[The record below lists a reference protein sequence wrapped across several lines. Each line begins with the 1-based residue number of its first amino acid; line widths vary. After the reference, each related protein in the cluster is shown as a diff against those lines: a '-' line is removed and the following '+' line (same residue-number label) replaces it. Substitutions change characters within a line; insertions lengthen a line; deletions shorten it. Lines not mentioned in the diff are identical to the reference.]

1 MFLVYGDSNPC
12 WILLCASVREGTSG
26 AAAWYV
32 YCPSAV
38 IPRGGPC
45 TTQHGR
51 RYYYYDYFD
60 LNERQRPKANG
71 FYNKARDRLWN
82 LSRDYY
88 GLTHHFVTLHNG
100 FRFHYLSNAEAETSS
115 SSTSSTPATK
125 PLLILIHGFPDSW
138 AVWRYIVASESLQK
152 TANIV
157 AVDLPG
163 YGGSDDLDTYSA
175 TNVLENLANFI
186 IAVRTKYG
194 IDTNEAAGL
203 NRTVVMGH
211 DWGCVLSMR
220 LAAEAPELADRFI
233 LSNGP
238 LVCFPM
244 RNIYARMGAGLGQWL
259 IGSS

>member
-1 MFLVYGDSNPC
+1 MLDTSFRGRQRKNVWSCSLVC
-12 WILLCASVREGTSG
+12 LLLPLPLGCYTTRGSCA
-26 AAAWYV
+26 
-32 YCPSAV
+32 
-38 IPRGGPC
+38 
-45 TTQHGR
+45 TQHRR
-51 RYYYYDYFD
+51 RYNSWTED
-60 LNERQRPKANG
+60 RQKTKKANG
-71 FYNKARDRLWN
+71 NKARDRLWN

-100 FRFHYLSNAEAETSS
+100 FRFHYLGNAEAETSS
-115 SSTSSTPATK
+115 SSSSNTPAPK
-125 PLLILIHGFPDSW
+125 PLVILIHGFPDSW
-138 AVWRYIVASESLQK
+138 ACWRYVVASESLQK

-194 IDTNEAAGL
+194 IDTNDTAGL
-203 NRTVVMGH
+203 NRTIVVGH

-238 LVCFPM
+238 LVCFPYA
-244 RNIYARMGAGLGQWL
+244 IYTPV
-259 IGSS
+259 